1 MLLPRSGAAAAV
13 ALRASRKDAVPN
25 NGYENSRV
33 HISPTAQEQVGTAL
47 APSPELN
54 GTVNRLGNRRLSPAQ
69 LQRLARLEP
78 VRVDEVAGNG
88 ANGYRKDAVPHN
100 GRRSQ

>member
-1 MLLPRSGAAAAV
+1 MSRGKAGRNNALPGSAPRLGV
-13 ALRASRKDAVPN
+13 LRASR
-25 NGYENSRV
+25 G
-33 HISPTAQEQVGTAL
+33 AL
-47 APSPELN
+47 ASSPELN
-54 GTVNRLGNRRLSPAQ
+54 RTVNRLGNRRLSPAQ

-78 VRVDEVAGNG
+78 VGVDEVAGNG

>member
-1 MLLPRSGAAAAV
+1 MPSREVPPRLGV
-13 ALRASRKDAVPN
+13 LRASR
-25 NGYENSRV
+25 G
-33 HISPTAQEQVGTAL
+33 AL

-54 GTVNRLGNRRLSPAQ
+54 GTVSRLANRRLIGAQ
-69 LQRLARLEP
+69 PQRLARLGP
-78 VRVDEVAGNG
+78 VRVDQVAGNG